1 MLKSL
6 HKNDT
11 LTTPFVA
18 TKDWNLSNVANDN
31 LVLTEHSGSPV
42 ALEFLD
48 YSPTTFATGSLCN
61 IALEQQDADR
71 VLYREGQQ
79 ASGLFYTSSE
89 QVNVDGTYKRLVY
102 SQVQNM
108 FYNNYRDPTKIWG
121 LEYLDFDISQTK
133 RFLSEKFKLY
143 DVPVDI
149 FGEKIVPNSVVVYEK
164 ETDNNYTITD
174 DGYGNLYATKN
185 LFSRQQEIG
194 NFENEFQTG
203 SNVVCSEYFGFS

>member
-1 MLKSL
+1 MLKPL

-18 TKDWNLSNVANDN
+18 TKNWNLSNVTNDD

-48 YSPTTFATGSLCN
+48 YFPTTSVTGSSCN
-61 IALEQQDADR
+61 ISLEQQTADR

-149 FGEKIVPNSVVVYEK
+149 FGEKLVPNSVVIYEQ
-164 ETDNNYTITD
+164 ETDNDYTITD
-174 DGYGNLYATKN
+174 DGYGNLYAAKN
-185 LFSRQQEIG
+185 LFSRQQELG
-194 NFENEFQTG
+194 DFVNEFQTG
-203 SNVVCSEYFGFS
+203 SNFECSEYFGFL